1 MCLNIVDCDFLKSH
15 KARKPIVCYKLIRL
29 KTDDDGVPRLRSWF
43 YDFHYELGKTY
54 TEKGFKRVVA
64 DPWHQVNV
72 GFHSFANEDEAH
84 REASIFDW
92 GSDDVLVRCEIPAG
106 SHYFKGK
113 YILADAYCSESL
125 RITGLKHY
133 TVHKHG
139 WEETWQE
146 PEVKPSL
153 FKRIAYA
160 IRIFV
165 NSYVLDV
172 FD

>member
-1 MCLNIVDCDFLKSH
+1 MCLNIVDYDFLKSR

-29 KTDDDGVPRLRSWF
+29 KTDNDGVRRLRSWF
-43 YDFHYELGKTY
+43 YGFHYELGKTY
-54 TEKGFKRVVA
+54 TENCFMREV
-64 DPWHQVNV
+64 DDSWHEVNV
-72 GFHSFANEDEAH
+72 GFHSFANENDAR

-106 SHYFKGK
+106 SRYFKGK
-113 YILADAYCSESL
+113 YILSDAYCSESL

-133 TVHKHG
+133 TGHEHG

-153 FKRIAYA
+153 FKRIARA
-160 IRIFV
+160 IRVFV
-165 NSYVLDV
+165 DSYV
-172 FD
+172 FN